1 VIAPAAT
8 NVVVKGFHALPG
20 VGLVFPTDWVAMA
33 TPSLNAPNI
42 AANNSVGVIVG
53 PFKWM
58 PSQVG
63 HECMIFSVSAKGD
76 AGNIDGHVVGPI
88 PEWRLVPHDNNIGQR
103 NVHPVNNKLDLVLW
117 EKLPFWIRNRGRDPV
132 RLGVE
137 IKLPKWLEQFGW
149 NSARPRPGAAGPA
162 PHGASGRGLGTHSM
176 APRAMSRVTILSA
189 SPSSSTSSPG
199 LPRPRAVDT
208 YRPWPG
214 LVPAIHA
221 FDRTSA
227 KLL

>member
-1 VIAPAAT
+1 MGDGGGVHQEPEVGQTNFAYVRIKNRGTQAAT

-33 TPSLNAPNI
+33 TPLLNAPNI

-63 HECMIFSVSAKGD
+63 HECMFFSVSAKGD

-117 EKLPFWIRNRGRDPV
+117 EKLIAD
-132 RLGVE
+132 
-137 IKLPKWLEQFGW
+137 
-149 NSARPRPGAAGPA
+149 AG
-162 PHGASGRGLGTHSM
+162 
-176 APRAMSRVTILSA
+176 IE
-189 SPSSSTSSPG
+189 
-199 LPRPRAVDT
+199 
-208 YRPWPG
+208 
-214 LVPAIHA
+214 
-221 FDRTSA
+221 
-227 KLL
+227 KQ